1 MERIYRLVFLG
12 LFVLGFVGAVAS
24 ADLAGDNNASGVTT
38 TESPVASLIRDVRL
52 AEEIN
57 DLNKGRWNQDV
68 QATNEDGLARVEE
81 LVNTQ
86 DQSQGAVLN
95 P

>member
-1 MERIYRLVFLG
+1 VERIYRLIFLG

-24 ADLAGDNNASGVTT
+24 ADFTGENNNDGVTV
-38 TESPVASLIRDVRL
+38 TESPVASLIRDMRL
-52 AEEIN
+52 AQEIN

-86 DQSQGAVLN
+86 DQSQQALVN